1 LFAKILISNR
11 GEIAVRIIRT
21 CKEMGISTVAV
32 YSDAD
37 KESSHVKYADEAVN
51 IGPPLSRKSYLNIEK
66 IIDAAKKTG
75 VQAIHPGYGFL
86 AENASFAQACED
98 NKIKF
103 IGPTAKTHSL
113 TGEKIAALE
122 LATQAGIPVTPG
134 SKGVLPSVEEAAR
147 LADEVGYPVILKAS
161 GGGGGRGMKVAHNK
175 EQLIEMFATARG
187 EAAAAFRNPD
197 IYLEKYIVNT
207 RHIEFQIL
215 ADEYGNCIHLGER
228 ECSIQKRYQ
237 KLIEE
242 SPSPFVDEN
251 LREKMGRAAVRVMRS
266 VGYVNA
272 GTVEFLV
279 DSDKNFYFNEINSRL
294 QVEHP
299 VTEMVTGIDLVRQQ
313 LIIAAGGK
321 LEIAQYPIQYE
332 VRQNGS
338 SIECRIN
345 AEDPENN
352 FAPTPGVITKLI
364 IPQEIGVR
372 VDTYLYS
379 GYEIPPF
386 YDSLIAKVIVWG
398 EDRFQA
404 IKRMQRALSKFKVE
418 GIKTTIPFHKK
429 VMENEDFIKGNIN
442 THFLEKYLKET
453 GGNKKDETR

>member
-1 LFAKILISNR
+1 MFSKILIANR
-11 GEIAVRIIRT
+11 SEIAIRVMRT
-21 CKEMGISTVAV
+21 CREMGIGTVAV

-37 KESSHVKYADEAVN
+37 KESLHVKYADEAVN
-51 IGPPLSRKSYLNIEK
+51 IGPPLSRKSYLNMEK
-66 IIDAAKKTG
+66 IIDAAKAAG

-86 AENASFAQACED
+86 SENASFALACEE
-98 NKIKF
+98 NRIKF
-103 IGPTAKTHSL
+103 IGPTAKTHLL
-113 TGEKIAALE
+113 TGEKIAALKI
-122 LATQAGIPVTPG
+122 AAQAGIPVTPG
-134 SKGVLPSVEEAAR
+134 SKGVLASAEEAVR

-161 GGGGGRGMKVAHNK
+161 GGGGGRGMKIARNK
-175 EQLIEMFATARG
+175 EEVAEMFATARG
-187 EAAAAFRNPD
+187 EAVAAFNNPD
-197 IYLEKYIVNT
+197 IYLEKYLVKP

-237 KLIEE
+237 KLVEE
-242 SPSPFVDEN
+242 TPSPFMDEN
-251 LREKMGRAAVRVMRS
+251 LREEMGMAAIRVMKS

-279 DSDKNFYFNEINSRL
+279 DSDRNFYFNEINSRL

-313 LIIAAGGK
+313 ILIAAGGK
-321 LEIAQYPIQYE
+321 LEINQHE
-332 VRQNGS
+332 VKQFGS

-352 FAPTPGVITKLI
+352 FMPRPGVISGMSL
-364 IPQEIGVR
+364 PGGMGVR
-372 VDTYLYS
+372 VDTHLYN

-386 YDSLIAKVIVWG
+386 YDSLIAKLIVWG
-398 EDRFQA
+398 EDRCQA
-404 IKRMQRALSKFKVE
+404 IRRMERALGEFHLE

-429 VMENEDFIKGNIN
+429 VMRDEEFVKGNFD
-442 THFLEKYLKET
+442 THFLEKYL
-453 GGNKKDETR
+453 

>member
-1 LFAKILISNR
+1 MFSKILIANR
-11 GEIAVRIIRT
+11 SEIAIRVMRT
-21 CKEMGISTVAV
+21 CREMGISTVAV

-37 KESSHVKYADEAVN
+37 KESLHVKYADESVN
-51 IGPPLSRKSYLNIEK
+51 IGPPLSRKSYLNMEK

-86 AENASFAQACED
+86 SENATFALACEE
-98 NKIKF
+98 NGIKF
-103 IGPTAKTHSL
+103 IGPTAKTHL
-113 TGEKIAALE
+113 MTGEKIAALKI
-122 LATQAGIPVTPG
+122 AAQAGIPVTPG
-134 SKGVLPSVEEAAR
+134 SKGVLASAEEAVR

-161 GGGGGRGMKVAHNK
+161 GGGGGRGMKIARNK
-175 EQLIEMFATARG
+175 EEVAEMFATARG
-187 EAAAAFRNPD
+187 EAVAAFNNPD
-197 IYLEKYIVNT
+197 IYLEKYLVKP

-237 KLIEE
+237 KLVEE
-242 SPSPFVDEN
+242 TPSPFMDEH
-251 LREKMGRAAVRVMRS
+251 LREEMGMAAVRVMKS

-279 DSDKNFYFNEINSRL
+279 DSDRNFYFNEINSRL

-313 LIIAAGGK
+313 IIIAAGGK
-321 LEIAQYPIQYE
+321 LEINQAGVKQF
-332 VRQNGS
+332 GS

-352 FAPTPGVITKLI
+352 FMPRPGVISGMSL
-364 IPQEIGVR
+364 PGGMGVR
-372 VDTYLYS
+372 VDTHLYD

-386 YDSLIAKVIVWG
+386 YDSLIAKLIVWG
-398 EDRFQA
+398 EDRRQA
-404 IKRMQRALSKFKVE
+404 IRRMERALGEFRME

-429 VMENEDFIKGNIN
+429 VMRDEEFVKGNFD
-442 THFLEKYLKET
+442 THFLEKYL
-453 GGNKKDETR
+453 

>member
-1 LFAKILISNR
+1 MFSKILIANR
-11 GEIAVRIIRT
+11 SEIAIRVMRT
-21 CKEMGISTVAV
+21 CREMGISTVAV

-37 KESSHVKYADEAVN
+37 KESLHVKYADEAVN
-51 IGPPLSRKSYLNIEK
+51 IGPPLSRKSYLNMEK

-75 VQAIHPGYGFL
+75 AQAIHPGYGFL
-86 AENASFAQACED
+86 SENASFALACEE
-98 NKIKF
+98 NEIKF
-103 IGPTAKTHSL
+103 IGPTAKTHL
-113 TGEKIAALE
+113 MTGEKIAALKI
-122 LATQAGIPVTPG
+122 AAQAGIPVTPG
-134 SKGVLPSVEEAAR
+134 SKGVLASAEEAVR

-161 GGGGGRGMKVAHNK
+161 GGGGGRGMKIARNK
-175 EQLIEMFATARG
+175 EEVAEMFATARG
-187 EAAAAFRNPD
+187 EAVAAFNNPD
-197 IYLEKYIVNT
+197 IYLEKYLMKP

-237 KLIEE
+237 KLVEE
-242 SPSPFVDEN
+242 TPSPFMDEH
-251 LREKMGRAAVRVMRS
+251 LRKEMGMAAIRVMKS

-279 DSDKNFYFNEINSRL
+279 DSDRNFYFNEINSRL

-313 LIIAAGGK
+313 IIIAAGGK
-321 LEIAQYPIQYE
+321 LEINQDE
-332 VRQNGS
+332 VKQNGS

-352 FAPTPGVITKLI
+352 FMPRPGVISGMSL
-364 IPQEIGVR
+364 PGGIGVR
-372 VDTYLYS
+372 VDTHLYD

-386 YDSLIAKVIVWG
+386 YDSLIAKLIVWG
-398 EDRFQA
+398 EDRCQA
-404 IKRMQRALSKFKVE
+404 IRRMERALGEFQLE

-429 VMENEDFIKGNIN
+429 VMRDEEFVKGNFD
-442 THFLEKYLKET
+442 THFLEKYL
-453 GGNKKDETR
+453 

>member
-1 LFAKILISNR
+1 MFTKILISNR
-11 GEIAVRIIRT
+11 GEIAVRVMRT
-21 CKEMGISTVAV
+21 CKEMGIGTVAV

-37 KESSHVKYADEAVN
+37 KESLHVKYADETVN

-75 VQAIHPGYGFL
+75 AQAIHPGYGFL

-98 NKIKF
+98 NNIKF

-122 LATQAGIPVTPG
+122 IATQSGIPITPG
-134 SKGVLPSVEEAAR
+134 SKGIITSEEEAVR
-147 LADEVGYPVILKAS
+147 LADDVGYPVILKAS
-161 GGGGGRGMKVAHNK
+161 GGGGGRGMKIAHNK
-175 EQLIEMFATARG
+175 EQLLEMFAIARG
-187 EAAAAFRNPD
+187 EAAAAFQNPD
-197 IYLEKYIVNT
+197 IYLEKYIVKP

-242 SPSPFVDEN
+242 TPSPFVDDN
-251 LREKMGRAAVRVMRS
+251 LREKMAISAIRVMQS

-321 LEIAQYPIQYE
+321 LEIVQDE
-332 VRQNGS
+332 VKQNGS

-352 FAPTPGVITKLI
+352 FTPMPGVIAKI
-364 IPQEIGVR
+364 VVPGGMGVR
-372 VDTYLYS
+372 VDTHLYS

-398 EDRFQA
+398 EDRYQA
-404 IKRMQRALSKFKVE
+404 IKRMVRALDEFQLE
-418 GIKTTIPFHKK
+418 GIKTTIPFHQKL
-429 VMENEDFIKGNIN
+429 MEDGDFIKGNIN
-442 THFLEKYLKET
+442 THFLEKYL
-453 GGNKKDETR
+453 